1 MKQRKLQGFTLIELL
16 IVIAIILILIAI
28 ALPNFLEAQ
37 IRAKVT
43 KAQGEMRTLVTAIE
57 SYFTD
62 YDQYPSD
69 GDDLDPTVVP
79 FDLSNFDSYTRM
91 KVLTTPIPY
100 VTEIPFDPF
109 HGESVDLSQS
119 PAAVLFLTGPPFTYA
134 YNTFGSFGAQSP
146 GTPDNFGRPDDFGV
160 TSLGP
165 NLEFNSAS
173 GVPIQ
178 YSPTNGTKS
187 IGDIIRKGGR
197 RTILDSL

>member
-1 MKQRKLQGFTLIELL
+1 MNFTKARGFTLIELL

-43 KAQGEMRTLVTAIE
+43 KAQGEMRTLATAIE

-62 YDQYPSD
+62 YDQYPPD

-79 FDLSNFDSYTRM
+79 FDLSNFDSFTRM

-100 VTEIPFDPF
+100 ITEIPFDPF
-109 HGESVDLSQS
+109 HGESVDLSQT

-134 YNTFGSFGAQSP
+134 YNTFGSFGAMSP
-146 GTPDNFGRPDDFGV
+146 GTPNNSGKPDDFGV

-165 NLEFNSAS
+165 NLLFDAAS
-173 GVPIQ
+173 GLPIQ
-178 YSPTNGTKS
+178 YAPTNGTKS
-187 IGDIIRKGGR
+187 AGDIIRKGGR
-197 RTILDSL
+197 RTLLDSL